1 LRNLLLCQLV
11 AQRSGL
17 RLAVAHHYQ
26 GDEVRVVVD
35 RAVRVR
41 DAVAELTPLMNTA
54 GRFRGS
60 VAANATGEREL
71 LKEALHPGQIL
82 SLVRVDLGVGALG
95 ALEIRL

>member
-1 LRNLLLCQLV
+1 
-11 AQRSGL
+11 
-17 RLAVAHHYQ
+17 
-26 GDEVRVVVD
+26 
-35 RAVRVR
+35 
-41 DAVAELTPLMNTA
+41 MNTA